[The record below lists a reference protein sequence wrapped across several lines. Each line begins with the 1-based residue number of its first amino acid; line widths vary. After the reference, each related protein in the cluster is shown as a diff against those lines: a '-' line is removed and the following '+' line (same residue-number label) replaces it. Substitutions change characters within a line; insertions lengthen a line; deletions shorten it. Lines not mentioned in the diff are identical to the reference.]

1 MLGVAGTQGASYLH
15 SLPLV
20 YCALKRTFQGK
31 FYLVQLGLQV
41 HYRHSHHLSHTSI
54 PVSKGMTAP
63 ADITRF
69 EGVSQKKEGA
79 KMKQYISSIVEKEA
93 PSGKQ
98 LCRHMGLVCPLDRKE
113 ELSGGNGSLGDCLAV
128 GRGEGDHRREGGRV
142 WPAHS
147 FISV

>member
-54 PVSKGMTAP
+54 PVSRGMTAP

-98 LCRHMGLVCPLDRKE
+98 VCIMGLVCPLDRKE
-113 ELSGGNGSLGDCLAV
+113 ELS
-128 GRGEGDHRREGGRV
+128 RGEWEPGRL
-142 WPAHS
+142 S
-147 FISV
+147 GCGQG